1 MNDAE
6 KKKDRRDAVKAIGIA
21 TVAILLIA
29 GLILAI
35 QQLELVK
42 FKKP

>member
-6 KKKDRRDAVKAIGIA
+6 KKKDRRDSVKAIGIA
-21 TVAILLIA
+21 TVAILLTA

-35 QQLELVK
+35 QKLEIG
-42 FKKP
+42 

>member
-21 TVAILLIA
+21 TVAILLTA

-35 QQLELVK
+35 QQLEIG
-42 FKKP
+42 